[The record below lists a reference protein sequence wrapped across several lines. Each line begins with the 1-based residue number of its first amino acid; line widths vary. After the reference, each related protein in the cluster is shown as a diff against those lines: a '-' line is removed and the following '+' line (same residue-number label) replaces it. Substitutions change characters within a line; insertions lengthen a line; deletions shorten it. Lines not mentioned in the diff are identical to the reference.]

1 MAIKDK
7 KLQNMSLKK
16 VIKIFISSTKNG
28 EWYYFEV
35 RSVWRGK
42 HIIRVKDGLL
52 GWRKEIVT
60 E

>member
-16 VIKIFISSTKNG
+16 VIKIFISSTKTGNG
-28 EWYYFEV
+28 YFEV

>member
-1 MAIKDK
+1 
-7 KLQNMSLKK
+7 MSLKK
-16 VIKIFISSTKNG
+16 VIKIFISSTKTG

-35 RSVWRGK
+35 RSAWRGK